1 MAESLQVLELRKS
14 KVNLYD
20 VKTGD
25 LVKRVPREQFSLP
38 LDVIRKTRNNRL
50 EIHFEDGI
58 FAIKKRGA
66 VTNEKITLTSE
77 CNNSFSVEKSGAHR
91 GLGECS

>member
-38 LDVIRKTRNNRL
+38 LDVIRKTHNNRL

-58 FAIKKRGA
+58 LPSKKGSR
-66 VTNEKITLTSE
+66 
-77 CNNSFSVEKSGAHR
+77 
-91 GLGECS
+91 